1 MFWTWID
8 SHVFPLKNSEFF
20 FQNWSFLTIVVII
33 VCVRGRGNNK
43 GEKKLL
49 IIDGEDEFNQDVFA
63 LGNNF
68 IIEYEQF
75 FKAYNGG

>member
-1 MFWTWID
+1 
-8 SHVFPLKNSEFF
+8 
-20 FQNWSFLTIVVII
+20 
-33 VCVRGRGNNK
+33 
-43 GEKKLL
+43 L